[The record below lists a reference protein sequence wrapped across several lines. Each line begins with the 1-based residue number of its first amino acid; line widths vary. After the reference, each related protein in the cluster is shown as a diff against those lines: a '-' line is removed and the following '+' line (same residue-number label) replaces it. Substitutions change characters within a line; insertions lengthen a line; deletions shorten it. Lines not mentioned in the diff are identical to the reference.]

1 MFSPRLD
8 PYDPQSVVDHCYPSL
23 RRILDAIDA
32 QIRFRPH
39 IRVVYVLH
47 DGAWDHLPVYT
58 QFYRLRSALRN
69 SNRARRAGWTGPPG
83 GIQHVTHSGMI
94 PVRNGERDW
103 KVAVDIELARRAEVF
118 IGNGYSS
125 LTSQIVA
132 LRLADGGKAEDITI
146 M

>member
-1 MFSPRLD
+1 M
-8 PYDPQSVVDHCYPSL
+8 
-23 RRILDAIDA
+23 
-32 QIRFRPH
+32 
-39 IRVVYVLH
+39 
-47 DGAWDHLPVYT
+47 
-58 QFYRLRSALRN
+58 
-69 SNRARRAGWTGPPG
+69 
-83 GIQHVTHSGMI
+83 
-94 PVRNGERDW
+94 RNGERDW